1 MYKTLIEAIEDS
13 QSIAISGHIR
23 PDGDCV
29 GSTTAL
35 YNYIKKNYPD
45 KTVRLFLERIPP
57 EMAAVITAPEPLNGE
72 EWDEKFDLFV
82 SLDASTPDRLG
93 PNLRLFQEAGYRF
106 VVDHHVTNRGFGD
119 TNHIV
124 GEAASCC
131 EVLFDLLEEDKID
144 VEVGKCIYLGIVH
157 DTGVFKFP
165 STSRHTMEVA
175 GILVEKGV
183 RGDKII
189 DGSFYE
195 KTWSQNKLLG
205 IALDKAKL
213 YFDGYVAATVI
224 TREDLKSVG
233 CTLYD
238 TDGIVDQLRLTQ
250 GVEIAMF
257 IREDGDDFYKFSL
270 RAKNGE
276 IDVSE
281 ISVAY
286 KGGGHEMA
294 AGFSAHGKIEDLIKE
309 LLENIEKMR
318 PKK

>member
-175 GILVEKGV
+175 GILVECQSRSQHAATGV
-183 RGDKII
+183 RQAYHIKVSLQNTVLTRCAVNRDIREIEGVLHAPARKRKII
-189 DGSFYE
+189 LVNR
-195 KTWSQNKLLG
+195 T
-205 IALDKAKL
+205 
-213 YFDGYVAATVI
+213 
-224 TREDLKSVG
+224 
-233 CTLYD
+233 
-238 TDGIVDQLRLTQ
+238 
-250 GVEIAMF
+250 
-257 IREDGDDFYKFSL
+257 SL
-270 RAKNGE
+270 RHHFIIERLVRAHDIIGNGHPIFTVKHYDRTIVALFVHKG
-276 IDVSE
+276 IDTRS
-281 ISVAY
+281 
-286 KGGGHEMA
+286 GT
-294 AGFSAHGKIEDLIKE
+294 
-309 LLENIEKMR
+309 
-318 PKK
+318 